1 MLTSSLISFNIL
13 GFKHISLKVVP
24 ITHTSSPIFTSTNF
38 RMEISSPAKDK
49 RKQLDCCYT
58 GRCLVTDDNTNTGQP
73 KSMEIQQPGVGTA
86 STNLGHAHT
95 ERRNMISILTQDQCY
110 NWTYPSVFSLLS
122 LRSFS
127 SSSTC
132 SSTRGRT
139 GS

>member
-24 ITHTSSPIFTSTNF
+24 ITHTSSPIFTSTNI
-38 RMEISSPAKDK
+38 RMEISSPVKDK
-49 RKQLDCCYT
+49 RKRLDCYYT
-58 GRCLVTDDNTNTGQP
+58 GRCLVTDDKTNTGQP
-73 KSMEIQQPGVGTA
+73 KSTETQRPGVGAA
-86 STNLGHAHT
+86 STSLGHA
-95 ERRNMISILTQDQCY
+95 RKNMISMLTQDQCY